1 MIDLDEPPSSKPSNN
16 KSQTLVTTSNIEIEL
31 ANEELREKS
40 EAPPV
45 ALVPLWIH
53 YILVCAS
60 G

>member
-40 EAPPV
+40 EAP
-45 ALVPLWIH
+45 LSEH
-53 YILVCAS
+53 GFS
-60 G
+60 